1 MRDWLKEKR
10 IERGLTQKQV
20 AEKLG
25 ISESYYAFIEN
36 GTRQK
41 TMDIS
46 LATQFATLFGMQIS
60 DIVDFERRE
69 VS

>member
-1 MRDWLKEKR
+1 MREWLKEKR
-10 IERGLTQKQV
+10 IERGMTQKQV
-20 AEKLG
+20 SEKLG

-46 LATQFATLFGMQIS
+46 FATQLATLFGMQIC
-60 DIVDFERRE
+60 DIVELEGRE
-69 VS
+69 T